1 MSNIAEVIGWKFN
14 HQEGMSTADGVIKDF
29 PGTMPTEAEL
39 ATYTA
44 EYEVYKVMADIRE
57 KRDAALAATD
67 WAALPDSPTMSS
79 AMTTYRTA
87 LRDYPATYTADSS
100 AVFPTLGD

>member
-14 HQEGMSTADGVIKDF
+14 HQQGMSTADGVITAF

-44 EYEVYKVMADIRE
+44 EYEVYK
-57 KRDAALAATD
+57 AATD
-67 WAALPDSPTMSS
+67 AIATLEAAITPRRIRDAFADPTWIN
-79 AMTTYRTA
+79 AQEA
-87 LRDYPATYTADSS
+87 LIAIERSK
-100 AVFPTLGD
+100 L

>member
-1 MSNIAEVIGWKFN
+1 MSIAEVIGWKFN
-14 HQEGMSTADGVIKDF
+14 HQEGMSTVNGVLTEF

-57 KRDAALAATD
+57 KRDTALASTD
-67 WAALPDSPTMSS
+67 WAALPDSPTMSD
-79 AMTTYRTA
+79 AMTTYRTE

-100 AVFPTLGD
+100 AAFPTLGD

>member
-1 MSNIAEVIGWKFN
+1 MSIAEVIGWKFN
-14 HQEGMSTADGVIKDF
+14 HQEGMSTVNGVLTEF

-57 KRDAALAATD
+57 KRDTALASTD
-67 WAALPDSPTMSS
+67 WAALPDSPTMSD
-79 AMTTYRTA
+79 AMTTYRTE
-87 LRDYPATYTADSS
+87 LRDYPATYTADNS
-100 AVFPTLGD
+100 AAFPTLGE